1 MSICAQQAQSHFH
14 YSIYT
19 KLAPGAT
26 VQPIVIHSRACRFL
40 QTRRA
45 LPSMP
50 LSLLALAAGAF
61 GIGTTEFIIMGL
73 LTQVSQDLG
82 ISIPTAGTLISGYA
96 IGVAVGAPVLTLL
109 TRQWPRKRLLLALML
124 IFIAGNAAAVV
135 APTYGW
141 LLAARVLTALTHGTF
156 FGVGAVV
163 ATGLVPAEKK
173 ASAIALMF
181 SGLTLATLLGV
192 PAGAWIGQHFGWR
205 MAFAAV
211 AVVGVAAL
219 AILAAFVP
227 RDTGRP
233 AATPL
238 RQELAVLALPQV
250 WLGLGITVFGF
261 AGVFALYTYVE
272 PLLTQVTHMA
282 GGAVALTLLLF
293 GAGLA
298 AGNLLGGKLADRG
311 VMRALALS
319 IAALLLVLVA
329 GRWAFG
335 HAALAMAYV
344 VVLGTAAFATVAP
357 MQMRVLQQA
366 GPQGSTL
373 ASSLNISAF
382 NLGNAI
388 GAWLGGLVIAQGLG
402 LLSVAW
408 AAAALA
414 AVGLVLVGASARLG
428 REGGGQ
434 PQPA

>member
-1 MSICAQQAQSHFH
+1 
-14 YSIYT
+14 
-19 KLAPGAT
+19 
-26 VQPIVIHSRACRFL
+26 
-40 QTRRA
+40 
-45 LPSMP
+45 MP
-50 LSLLALAAGAF
+50 LPLLALAAGAF

-124 IFIAGNAAAVV
+124 IFIAGNAAAVL
-135 APTYGW
+135 APSYGW

-211 AVVGVAAL
+211 ALVGVAAL

-238 RQELAVLALPQV
+238 QQELAVLARPQV

-282 GGAVALTLLLF
+282 GGAVAVTLLLF

-298 AGNLLGGKLADRG
+298 AGNLLGGKLADRAG

-366 GPQGSTL
+366 GPQGATL
-373 ASSLNISAF
+373 ASSLNIAAF

-402 LLSVAW
+402 LLGVAW

-414 AVGLVLVGASARLG
+414 AVGLALVGASSRLG
-428 REGGGQ
+428 RSGAPLQ
-434 PQPA
+434 AARA

>member
-1 MSICAQQAQSHFH
+1 
-14 YSIYT
+14 
-19 KLAPGAT
+19 
-26 VQPIVIHSRACRFL
+26 
-40 QTRRA
+40 
-45 LPSMP
+45 MP

-124 IFIAGNAAAVV
+124 IFIAGNAAAVL
-135 APTYGW
+135 APSYGW

-211 AVVGVAAL
+211 ALVGVAAL

-238 RQELAVLALPQV
+238 QQELAVLARPQV

-282 GGAVALTLLLF
+282 GGAVAVTLLLF

-298 AGNLLGGKLADRG
+298 AGNLLGGKLADRAG

-366 GPQGSTL
+366 GPQGATL
-373 ASSLNISAF
+373 ASSLNIAAF

-402 LLSVAW
+402 LLGVAW

-414 AVGLVLVGASARLG
+414 AVGLALVGASSRLG
-428 REGGGQ
+428 RSGAPLQ
-434 PQPA
+434 AARA

>member
-1 MSICAQQAQSHFH
+1 
-14 YSIYT
+14 
-19 KLAPGAT
+19 
-26 VQPIVIHSRACRFL
+26 
-40 QTRRA
+40 
-45 LPSMP
+45 MP

-124 IFIAGNAAAVV
+124 IFIAGNAAAVL
-135 APTYGW
+135 APSYGW

-211 AVVGVAAL
+211 ALVGVAAL

-227 RDTGRP
+227 RDAGRP

-238 RQELAVLALPQV
+238 QQELAVLARPQV

-282 GGAVALTLLLF
+282 GGAVAVTLLLF

-298 AGNLLGGKLADRG
+298 AGNLLGGKLADRAG

-329 GRWAFG
+329 GRWAFS

-366 GPQGSTL
+366 GPQGATL
-373 ASSLNISAF
+373 ASSLNIAAF

-402 LLSVAW
+402 LLGVAW

-414 AVGLVLVGASARLG
+414 AVGLALVGASSRLG
-428 REGGGQ
+428 RSGAPLQ
-434 PQPA
+434 AARA

>member
-1 MSICAQQAQSHFH
+1 
-14 YSIYT
+14 
-19 KLAPGAT
+19 
-26 VQPIVIHSRACRFL
+26 
-40 QTRRA
+40 
-45 LPSMP
+45 MP

-124 IFIAGNAAAVV
+124 IFIAGNAAAVL
-135 APTYGW
+135 APSYGW

-211 AVVGVAAL
+211 ALVGVAAL
-219 AILAAFVP
+219 AILAVFVP

-238 RQELAVLALPQV
+238 QQELAVLARPQV

-282 GGAVALTLLLF
+282 GGAVAVTLLLF

-298 AGNLLGGKLADRG
+298 AGNLLGGKLADRAG

-366 GPQGSTL
+366 GPQGATL
-373 ASSLNISAF
+373 ASSLNIAAF

-414 AVGLVLVGASARLG
+414 AVGLALVGASSRLG
-428 REGGGQ
+428 RSGAPLQ
-434 PQPA
+434 AARA